1 MSAQNGKLTSPP
13 AEATGSAPV
22 AEVEGVWK
30 RFGSTQALRDVSL
43 QLRAGRC
50 LGLVGRNGAGK
61 STLVS
66 ILSGLERPDRGEVRF
81 GGQAAPGLSD
91 RAGWRERVATVYQ
104 RSMVVPSLTVA
115 ENVFLG
121 QPPRR
126 PGGAVDWGAMRAQ
139 TRQIVAEWGFEI
151 DADERGEAISAEQRQ
166 LVEIAR
172 ALVRGTRCMV
182 LDEPTA
188 ALEHS
193 AIERLFERV
202 RQLVAGGVA
211 VLYISHH
218 LEEVFEI
225 CDDVVVLR
233 DGEQVLTTSSRAITQ
248 SELVRAMVGGVE
260 PSAAAR
266 THAAAARA
274 LGASGPSTPRLRV
287 QDLWANATGGA
298 LRGVSFELA
307 AGERAGVT
315 GLRGSGAF
323 LLGRVL
329 AGASPFSRGTVELD
343 GRPLPSGRPD
353 QALALGVGYI
363 PEDRS
368 IEGFVPMMGAA
379 ENMTLTVS
387 DRLAGR
393 FGFLRPARRHAAAS
407 PVAERLALVSA
418 GLDQPVAQLSGG
430 NQQKVTVGRALMHD
444 PSLIVAIAPTRGVD
458 VASKARL
465 LDSLARAV
473 RDTGAALLLIT
484 DEIDDLEI
492 CDRVMVVVRGR
503 LEREFDTPPWIRE
516 ELITASE
523 GLFTEERA

>member
-1 MSAQNGKLTSPP
+1 
-13 AEATGSAPV
+13 
-22 AEVEGVWK
+22 
-30 RFGSTQALRDVSL
+30 
-43 QLRAGRC
+43 
-50 LGLVGRNGAGK
+50 
-61 STLVS
+61 
-66 ILSGLERPDRGEVRF
+66 
-81 GGQAAPGLSD
+81 
-91 RAGWRERVATVYQ
+91 
-104 RSMVVPSLTVA
+104 
-115 ENVFLG
+115 
-121 QPPRR
+121 
-126 PGGAVDWGAMRAQ
+126 
-139 TRQIVAEWGFEI
+139 
-151 DADERGEAISAEQRQ
+151 
-166 LVEIAR
+166 
-172 ALVRGTRCMV
+172 
-182 LDEPTA
+182 
-188 ALEHS
+188 
-193 AIERLFERV
+193 
-202 RQLVAGGVA
+202 
-211 VLYISHH
+211 
-218 LEEVFEI
+218 
-225 CDDVVVLR
+225 
-233 DGEQVLTTSSRAITQ
+233 
-248 SELVRAMVGGVE
+248 
-260 PSAAAR
+260 
-266 THAAAARA
+266 
-274 LGASGPSTPRLRV
+274 
-287 QDLWANATGGA
+287 
-298 LRGVSFELA
+298 VSFELA